1 MSSNRG
7 VDKEDVIHIYN
18 GMLLS
23 HKKKEIMAFAAT
35 WMNLEITILSAVSQT
50 VRDKH
55 HMLLL
60 ICEVTQ
66 RIQLNL
72 VAEQKET
79 HRL

>member
-1 MSSNRG
+1 
-7 VDKEDVIHIYN
+7 
-18 GMLLS
+18 
-23 HKKKEIMAFAAT
+23 MAFAAT